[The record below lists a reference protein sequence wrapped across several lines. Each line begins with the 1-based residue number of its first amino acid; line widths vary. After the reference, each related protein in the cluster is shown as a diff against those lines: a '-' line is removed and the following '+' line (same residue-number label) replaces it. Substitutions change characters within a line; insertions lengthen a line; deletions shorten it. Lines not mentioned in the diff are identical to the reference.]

1 MINNYNNKITIN
13 YSNREIYLM
22 NLSNKSNIKMFLY
35 VCISVVK
42 KIISG
47 FNTEAWSKIC
57 NIVMLV
63 YHLALSYIIVV
74 VILKLCSL
82 ILLRSLRM
90 QFDFSGYYQAYHYN
104 HCNYYQD
111 NQKADDPC
119 YAGQRVTYPAT
130 NHFV

>member
-1 MINNYNNKITIN
+1 MLVRTAGVIGHPIYCTNSNTKSKMINNYNNKITIN

-90 QFDFSGYYQAYHYN
+90 
-104 HCNYYQD
+104 
-111 NQKADDPC
+111 
-119 YAGQRVTYPAT
+119 
-130 NHFV
+130 